1 MAQRY
6 MLIDAMRFL
15 FAFCVVLIHVPMKGG
30 SCLEFIY
37 RCAVP
42 FFYVVTGY
50 FVFRPGNIGD
60 SFLRTSKKWF
70 HLFIKYFIIITIFSI
85 LLHIILIQSLHVDI
99 QDFIDLIVWGN
110 IKSLDEIQIHD
121 ISCGLYVHWFLLGG
135 AYAFIFLYVAK
146 KFLSTKRFYIII
158 LCLYVVCLYLVIN
171 DVRIPRWIYLSI
183 PYVTLGFYIK
193 NNQTKLQTVFCNNK
207 IKISIFLFAFAEWI
221 IFKAT
226 GVKSECYFL
235 TPLLVSIL
243 FLGCLTDK
251 NNNIVSFLSEMGT
264 KHTLNIYI
272 YHRFAYVVAL
282 MVFGKCIL
290 PFAAPLVFVLVL
302 AVSILSEKLCHQ
314 KVLKKRH

>member
-6 MLIDAMRFL
+6 ILIDAMRLL
-15 FAFCVVLIHVPMKGG
+15 FAFCVVLIHIPMKGG
-30 SCLEFIY
+30 SCLELIY

-50 FVFRPGNIGD
+50 FVFRPDNIGD

-70 HLFIKYFIIITIFSI
+70 LLFIKYFIIITIFSI
-85 LLHIILIQSLHVDI
+85 LLHIILMQSLHVDI
-99 QDFIDLIVWGN
+99 QDFIDLIVLGN

-135 AYAFIFLYVAK
+135 AYAFIVLYVIKNYLSK
-146 KFLSTKRFYIII
+146 KWFYITI
-158 LCLYVVCLYLVIN
+158 LCLYVICLYLVIN
-171 DVRIPRWIYLSI
+171 DVRIPRWVYLSI
-183 PYVTLGFYIK
+183 PYVTLGFYIR
-193 NNQTKLQTVFCNNK
+193 NNQTKLQTICCNNRLK
-207 IKISIFLFAFAEWI
+207 IVIFLFAFAEWI

-272 YHRFAYVVAL
+272 SQVRICCSANGIWQMYITVCCAIGICFGIGRFN
-282 MVFGKCIL
+282 
-290 PFAAPLVFVLVL
+290 FV
-302 AVSILSEKLCHQ
+302 
-314 KVLKKRH
+314 